1 MDFQDC
7 ETDQCRVGGIERIPM
22 LTEKQLVR
30 LDKESR
36 RTAAAPCY
44 EFVVSRSIEHN
55 SPQHPS

>member
-7 ETDQCRVGGIERIPM
+7 ETAQCRVGGIERIPM

-30 LDKESR
+30 LEKESR

-44 EFVVSRSIEHN
+44 EFVVSR
-55 SPQHPS
+55 